1 MLFRSAYI
9 DRLVELGF
17 KRFSFGVQDFDPVVL
32 KAVNRV
38 QPVELTDSAVA
49 ALRRHGE
56 FDLNFDLVYGLAEQ
70 TVERFEGTLRDVV
83 RLRPTRV
90 ALFHYAHVPWMK
102 PAQKLLERFR
112 LPTTEEKSD
121 MMAAAHRELTRA
133 GYRAI
138 GLDHFALPGDQ
149 LLAAQEAGTLQR
161 NFEGYTTHAGLDQIG
176 LGVSAIGA
184 FGGIYAQNTKD
195 RAEHA
200 ERVAKGELPIERG
213 FVLSED
219 DLARKRI
226 IMELFCNLRVDLLP
240 GEAERYARELARLA
254 PMEAD
259 GICVVSA
266 DHIEVSEL
274 GRHFIRNVCA
284 VFDAYLEGDA
294 ERRYS
299 ATA

>member
-1 MLFRSAYI
+1 MCS
-9 DRLVELGF
+9 
-17 KRFSFGVQDFDPVVL
+17 S
-32 KAVNRV
+32 
-38 QPVELTDSAVA
+38 
-49 ALRRHGE
+49 
-56 FDLNFDLVYGLAEQ
+56 DL
-70 TVERFEGTLRDVV
+70 
-83 RLRPTRV
+83 
-90 ALFHYAHVPWMK
+90 
-102 PAQKLLERFR
+102 
-112 LPTTEEKSD
+112 
-121 MMAAAHRELTRA
+121 
-133 GYRAI
+133 
-138 GLDHFALPGDQ
+138 
-149 LLAAQEAGTLQR
+149 
-161 NFEGYTTHAGLDQIG
+161 GYTTHAGLDQIG

-284 VFDAYLEGDA
+284 VFDAYLKGDA